1 MGKIIPKYARI
12 PLLICAVAQFV
23 AYLLPRAL
31 PKLPFA
37 VDMATPL
44 DRMIRVAPAWVV
56 IYVAAYLYWVSA
68 YVAIARV
75 SPGVCRKFCRADWIG
90 KAVAFLCFV
99 LLPTRLPRIEIAD
112 GGVFGWMLRAIYAAD
127 APDNLF
133 PSLHCFV
140 SWLVAREM
148 GMLAA
153 FRPAIKIASFLFAI
167 LVCLSALFT
176 GQHLIADVIGGIL
189 LAEGAIYVSRK
200 WARHEAQI

>member
-1 MGKIIPKYARI
+1 MGKVIPKYARV
-12 PLLICAVAQFV
+12 PLLICAVAQFA
-23 AYLLPRAL
+23 AYFLPRVL
-31 PKLPFA
+31 PKLPYL
-37 VDMATPL
+37 VGMATPL
-44 DRMIRVAPAWVV
+44 DRMIRIAPAWVV
-56 IYVAAYLYWVSA
+56 VYVAAYLYWVYA

-75 SPGVCRKFCRADWIG
+75 SPSVCRRFCRADCIG

-99 LLPTRLPRIEIAD
+99 FLPTRLPRAEIV
-112 GGVFGWMLRAIYAAD
+112 GGGAINWMLRAIYAAD

-133 PSLHCFV
+133 PSLHCAV

-153 FRPAIKIASFLFAI
+153 FRPAVKIASFLFAI
-167 LVCLSALFT
+167 LVCLSTLFT

-200 WARHEAQI
+200 WARNEAQI